1 MIILTGGAGFIGSSF
16 LSKLNLEGITDILV
30 VDELGDKIK
39 DKNLN
44 NKSYLDYVD
53 KDDFVES
60 INRGNPPKDVRAV
73 FHIGA
78 CSSTTVFDVA
88 YLTKNNFE
96 YSKILAK
103 WSLDKNIPFYYAS
116 SAATYGDGS
125 QGFSDADEMIPKLKP
140 LNPYGNSKQAFDLWV
155 LENKLQNRIVG
166 YKYFNVFGP
175 NEYHKGDMRSVVVKA
190 YEQINKEGKV
200 RLFKSCRKEYKDG
213 EQKRDFIY
221 VKDAIEVM
229 WECYRNPKIKGI
241 FNLGTGLART
251 WNDLVNA
258 IFSAVGKKPVIEYI
272 DMPEEIRDKY
282 QYFTEAKMDK
292 IRLAGLDHKFMSL
305 EDAVKD
311 YAGYLKEG
319 SYL

>member
-16 LSKLNLEGITDILV
+16 LSKLNLERITDILV

-60 INRGNPPKDVRAV
+60 INRGNPLKDVRAV

-241 FNLGTGLART
+241 FNLGTGQART